1 MSRFDDGA
9 VMFGYIKTNTPEL
22 LVKENEFYR
31 ALYCGLCRT
40 MGRMNKAFSF
50 SLSYDFVFLALVRMG
65 LSDEKIEFGKKRCVA
80 HPSKKRP
87 YVKENEALRYTASAA
102 SLLLYCNLLDDVE
115 DEKGARRL
123 FSKLCLPSARRLLSK
138 TKRSR
143 DIDDVERVV
152 KSELCRITDAE
163 AARADSPYVPA
174 EHFGRLLGKIFSHD
188 IENEGV
194 RRCLYELGSHIGRW
208 IYIVDALD
216 DIEGDLKSGSY
227 NPFIVSGEY
236 LTEGFDE
243 RISDALKLELGQA
256 IKALDLID
264 FSDQGILSII
274 HNIIC
279 LGMPAEVDRILKKTK
294 NAGSGKNDAR
304 SKRERRHK

>member
-1 MSRFDDGA
+1 
-9 VMFGYIKTNTPEL
+9 MFGYIKTNTPEL

-65 LSDEKIEFGKKRCVA
+65 LSNERVEFGKKRCVA
-80 HPSKKRP
+80 HPLKKRP
-87 YVKENEALRYTASAA
+87 YVKENDALRYTASAA
-102 SLLLYCNLLDDVE
+102 SLLLYCNLLDDVK

-123 FSKLCLPSARRLLSK
+123 ISRLCLPGARRLLSK
-138 TKRSR
+138 TKKTR
-143 DIDDVERVV
+143 DIAALEAFVNR
-152 KSELCRITDAE
+152 ELCEVARAE
-163 AARADSPYVPA
+163 AAMADSIYLPA
-174 EHFGRLLGKIFSHD
+174 EHFGAVLGEIFAHD
-188 IENEGV
+188 IEDKGV
-194 RRCLYELGSHIGRW
+194 RRCLFELGSHVGRW

-216 DIEGDLKSGSY
+216 DIDDDIESGSY

-236 LTEGFDE
+236 LTDGFEE

-264 FSDQGILSII
+264 LNDSGILSII

-279 LGMPAEVDRILKKTK
+279 LGMPAEVDRILKKRK
-294 NAGSGKNDAR
+294 ADSGNNDAR
-304 SKRERRHK
+304 SKREKRHK